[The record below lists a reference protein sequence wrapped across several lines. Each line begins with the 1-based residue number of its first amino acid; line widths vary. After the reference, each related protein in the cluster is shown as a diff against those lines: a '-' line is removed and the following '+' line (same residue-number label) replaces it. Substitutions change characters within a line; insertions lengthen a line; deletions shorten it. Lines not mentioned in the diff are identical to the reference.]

1 MCLYVTHVPDGRRP
15 NLVVK
20 CFKSLCGEAEA
31 LVRGF
36 TTEYQAMAVPP
47 AGWLLPKRPTKRRE
61 WWARTEINSGVIHA
75 YCHQAPIGWAR
86 RQHHEAYAIDVLAW
100 DESWSVYE
108 SLVCRALYIPD
119 ADTNEDRRAATV
131 AKLDKW
137 SRARKNYATV
147 AALRAAFPVLTPKYL
162 PN

>member
-1 MCLYVTHVPDGRRP
+1 M
-15 NLVVK
+15 
-20 CFKSLCGEAEA
+20 
-31 LVRGF
+31 
-36 TTEYQAMAVPP
+36 
-47 AGWLLPKRPTKRRE
+47 
-61 WWARTEINSGVIHA
+61 
-75 YCHQAPIGWAR
+75 
-86 RQHHEAYAIDVLAW
+86 
-100 DESWSVYE
+100 YE

-147 AALRAAFPVLTPKYL
+147 AELRKAFPNLTPKYL